1 MSPPREQNIRLFV
14 AMPLPQPL
22 KDILK
27 ADLELLKKQYPF
39 QKWVHPQDL
48 HLTLVFLG
56 DMDPSSID
64 AVADRLREAAAGRPP
79 FPLRLEEA
87 GVFGPPRSP
96 RVLWAGLQGEV
107 AGLRELQARVSDCLT
122 SLGYTPEE
130 RAYSPHLTL
139 ARQYAGASPVSKEAL
154 AAVFPKGAEA
164 YAWTADRL
172 VLYWSHLGKLP
183 MYEELASVPFS
194 G

>member
-1 MSPPREQNIRLFV
+1 MSPPREQTIRLFV
-14 AMPLPQPL
+14 ALPLPQPL
-22 KDILK
+22 KDIVKTDIEKLK
-27 ADLELLKKQYPF
+27 QQYPF

-56 DMDPSSID
+56 DMASSAVD
-64 AVADRLREAAAGRPP
+64 AVTERLREAAAGHRP

-87 GVFGPPRSP
+87 GVFGAPRSP

-107 AGLRELQARVSDCLT
+107 AGLRELQAHVSDCLT
-122 SLGYTPEE
+122 TLGYTPEE

-139 ARQYAGASPVSKEAL
+139 ARQYAGSSPVSREAL
-154 AAVFPKGAEA
+154 AAVFPKEA
-164 YAWTADRL
+164 GVYSWTADRL
-172 VLYWSHLGKLP
+172 VLYRSHLGKLP
-183 MYEELASVPFS
+183 MYEELVSVPFS

>member
-1 MSPPREQNIRLFV
+1 MSPPREQTIRLFV
-14 AMPLPQPL
+14 ALPLPQPL
-22 KDILK
+22 KDTLK
-27 ADLELLKKQYPF
+27 ADIEQLKKQYPF

-56 DMDPSSID
+56 DMASSAVD
-64 AVADRLREAAAGRPP
+64 AVTERLREAAAGCHP

-172 VLYWSHLGKLP
+172 VLYRSHLGKLP
-183 MYEELASVPFS
+183 MYEELVSVPFS